1 MISHQE
7 APLPHPQ
14 ERPLALPVCMA
25 WAKARG
31 SIDELRRYIWNME
44 KKGRE
49 GKGLKLPSSEPL
61 PYALFT
67 HNPSQD
73 QHP

>member
-49 GKGLKLPSSEPL
+49 GSKT
-61 PYALFT
+61 ALL
-67 HNPSQD
+67 
-73 QHP
+73 